1 MKDKR
6 TYTKLKEHVEDMSL
20 ENEVTIKN
28 ETNEDRGPS
37 DLTFLIDQHRK
48 EIWQWKQKEMHWIQ
62 TATTLQGAKQ
72 VVNELSSKLTQMA
85 KRIRELEKL
94 LAEKNK

>member
-1 MKDKR
+1 
-6 TYTKLKEHVEDMSL
+6 
-20 ENEVTIKN
+20 
-28 ETNEDRGPS
+28 
-37 DLTFLIDQHRK
+37 
-48 EIWQWKQKEMHWIQ
+48 MHWIQ